1 MDLEKFDRKL
11 RILARRYASTR
22 IEIEDL
28 EQMGRI
34 SIWKAMEQKPHE
46 PEKYYIKA
54 AEYGMSGYARRE
66 RTQKR
71 SPGGGIISLDLPI
84 GEDGINTIQD
94 ILPGVYPE
102 TLKEELLELL
112 VQALRKEFGHG
123 FWRAIQKNRVRRGR
137 SSLQTVITRTV
148 IEDIEHIPPDRIPVE
163 VGYDF
168 FKDRKLGR
176 FLWVFYENSPFAAV
190 QDAYRGQ
197 FLPWQFNRVPNGYW
211 EGRTGLRRAITAV
224 NWSCEKRGVMTKK
237 DLKKIGYN
245 ELVEDIGSRP
255 VMLHFNDSPF
265 LALQTQFPNLKPWE
279 VNTPR
284 RWFDPLDNQREGVLA
299 FLGSKGVSILGMDP
313 EETYETGIRK
323 VAVKSA
329 MSDYG
334 LRALF
339 TRYDGSMYRLFTT
352 LFPEQILPW
361 TLKAKEPWRKDPFS
375 VAADAARWLIEDYLE
390 IPVGDIPDYVGVDL
404 LWRVGFSGILTQ
416 RTLGFNSSPYAFVD
430 NAYPGIFSPSDFRKW
445 RQVIRL
451 DVKDQRR

>member
-148 IEDIEHIPPDRIPVE
+148 IEDIEQIPPDRIPVE

-176 FLWVFYENSPFAAV
+176 FLWVFY
-190 QDAYRGQ
+190 
-197 FLPWQFNRVPNGYW
+197 
-211 EGRTGLRRAITAV
+211 
-224 NWSCEKRGVMTKK
+224 
-237 DLKKIGYN
+237 
-245 ELVEDIGSRP
+245 
-255 VMLHFNDSPF
+255 
-265 LALQTQFPNLKPWE
+265 
-279 VNTPR
+279 
-284 RWFDPLDNQREGVLA
+284 
-299 FLGSKGVSILGMDP
+299 
-313 EETYETGIRK
+313 
-323 VAVKSA
+323 
-329 MSDYG
+329 
-334 LRALF
+334 
-339 TRYDGSMYRLFTT
+339 
-352 LFPEQILPW
+352 
-361 TLKAKEPWRKDPFS
+361 
-375 VAADAARWLIEDYLE
+375 
-390 IPVGDIPDYVGVDL
+390 
-404 LWRVGFSGILTQ
+404 
-416 RTLGFNSSPYAFVD
+416 
-430 NAYPGIFSPSDFRKW
+430 
-445 RQVIRL
+445 
-451 DVKDQRR
+451 